1 MKKEEI
7 IKNILLC
14 AAVFVIGF
22 LYMTTGEF
30 KGSPPLSNDEI
41 PWAIFTY
48 FIIVIIIFVRSYL
61 KNS

>member
-14 AAVFVIGF
+14 AAVFVVGF

-30 KGSPPLSNDEI
+30 KGRPPLSNDEI
-41 PWAIFTY
+41 PWAILR
-48 FIIVIIIFVRSYL
+48 IS
-61 KNS
+61 S